1 MITLAQ
7 LLESRDRRAE
17 HQKDLLEKFPGKSLI
32 CLTVQLPGPEKRNGI
47 SLKIADAAVCAIRE
61 AFTIGFEELK
71 DLDTGYEGY
80 FVVPLSPLDA
90 KRITVGIEDTH
101 PLGRLMDIDV
111 ISGTSPVMPGVP
123 AVMPGLTG
131 HLSRGDIGLPERR
144 CLLCDRPARYCMRA
158 KTHSTEELLD
168 EIVRLCSNK

>member
-7 LLESRDRRAE
+7 LLESRDRRAA

-32 CLTVQLPGPEKRNGI
+32 CLTVQLPGPEKRNET
-47 SLKIADAAVCAIRE
+47 SLKIADAGVAAVRE
-61 AFTIGFEELK
+61 AFTIDYEELM

-80 FVVPLSPLDA
+80 FVVSLPPLDA
-90 KRITVGIEDTH
+90 KRIAVGIEDTH

-111 ISGTSPVMPGVP
+111 LH
-123 AVMPGLTG
+123 VMPGLTG

-158 KTHSTEELLD
+158 KTHTTEELLA
-168 EIVRLCSNK
+168 EIERLVRINVGKSVLNC